1 MKANLR
7 IDEIEYERCA
17 ILRKKLKKAGGRLP
31 VIAVLNKMPTS
42 NNITLLRHI
51 AAILV
56 LINHSFD
63 LMGRSESDPI
73 SLLTGGHTSSSRIG
87 LIFFF
92 FISGLLI
99 TQSLFS
105 SDNIKHFLW
114 KRILRIY
121 PALIVVV
128 LMTVFVLGPLF
139 TRLPVGAYFSHG
151 MTWEYLSGGISL
163 IRLRFF
169 LPDTF
174 NENGVNGSLWS
185 LPIEFRFYI
194 LLAIFF
200 VAGILKNGARRTAI
214 ILFILVVYLF
224 YGYLPQS
231 ALSAYFGP
239 YVRWSAFFFLGSYVY
254 FFREKI
260 KMSLWILLALLILWY
275 LMRNIEMAG
284 RFTELICFSYMVL
297 FLSYHTPVIG
307 KNFFSKNDFS
317 YSIYIYAFPIQQMIL
332 HCLAD
337 KIMPWGLAG
346 LTAIALVPFCY
357 FSWRYIEKPASRL
370 KHVFSPKGLADDN

>member
-1 MKANLR
+1 MRA
-7 IDEIEYERCA
+7 
-17 ILRKKLKKAGGRLP
+17 
-31 VIAVLNKMPTS
+31 S
-42 NNITLLRHI
+42 NNITILRHL
-51 AAILV
+51 AALLV
-56 LINHSFD
+56 LVNHSFD
-63 LMGRSESDPI
+63 LMGRSASDPI
-73 SLLTGGHTSSSRIG
+73 RLLTGGYTSSSRIG

-121 PALIVVV
+121 PAVIAVV
-128 LMTVFVLGPLF
+128 LLTVFVVGPIF
-139 TRLPVGAYFSHG
+139 TGLSIGDYFSHQ
-151 MTWEYLSGGISL
+151 MTWEYLFGGMSL
-163 IRLRFF
+163 IRLRFY

-174 NENGVNGSLWS
+174 SEQGVNGSLWS

-260 KMSLWILLALLILWY
+260 KMNFWILLALLVLWY
-275 LMRNIEMAG
+275 LMRDIEIAG

-297 FLSYHTPVIG
+297 FLSYHTPVVG
-307 KNFFSKNDFS
+307 KKFFSKNDFS

-332 HCLAD
+332 HCFAD
-337 KIMPWGLAG
+337 KVTPWGLAG
-346 LTAIALVPFCY
+346 LTAIALIPFCY
-357 FSWRYIEKPASRL
+357 FSWHYIEKPALRL
-370 KHVFSPKGLADDN
+370 KHVFRPKGLPDNN